1 MNMARSLEYPRGGK
15 LVKRDESEYYKAGNG
30 QRTHQNSRLVASN
43 LKEKRPEQLTPCAI
57 LLQLLQET

>member
-1 MNMARSLEYPRGGK
+1 
-15 LVKRDESEYYKAGNG
+15 VKRDESEYYKAGNG